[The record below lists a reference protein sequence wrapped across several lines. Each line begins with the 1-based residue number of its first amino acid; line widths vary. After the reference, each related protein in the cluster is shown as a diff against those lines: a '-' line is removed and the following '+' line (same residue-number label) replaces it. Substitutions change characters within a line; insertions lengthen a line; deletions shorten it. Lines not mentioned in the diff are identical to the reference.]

1 MGINIKRKNIADA
14 RDKDRVNS
22 VRGARMR
29 DKKMEQ
35 KMTVKRR
42 LKCKVLSGQKYSN
55 LRVWIGLLLLSAT
68 ASFSP
73 SSHSI
78 SLPLFLSISLCYSGK

>member
-1 MGINIKRKNIADA
+1 VGISIKRKNRADA

-35 KMTVKRR
+35 KMTEKRR
-42 LKCKVLSGQKYSN
+42 LKCKVLSRLKYSN
-55 LRVWIGLLLLSAT
+55 LRV
-68 ASFSP
+68 
-73 SSHSI
+73 
-78 SLPLFLSISLCYSGK
+78 